1 MIVIAG
7 NDHDLS
13 PGKGSAKLLK
23 KWTCSGKRIA
33 TRAMAQLEHIA
44 QQDKSIN
51 VLERVD
57 QRGAGSEAAQ
67 YVGTGAGAEMQ
78 V

>member
-13 PGKGSAKLLK
+13 PGKGSAKLLE
-23 KWTCSGKRIA
+23 KWTCGGKRIA

-44 QQDKSIN
+44 QQDKSID
-51 VLERVD
+51 VLERVG
-57 QRGAGSEAAQ
+57 QREARPGGAQHIS
-67 YVGTGAGAEMQ
+67 TGACT
-78 V
+78 

>member
-13 PGKGSAKLLK
+13 PGKRSAKLLE
-23 KWTCSGKRIA
+23 KWTCGGKRIA
-33 TRAMAQLEHIA
+33 TRTVAQLEHIP
-44 QQDKSIN
+44 QQDKPID

-57 QRGAGSEAAQ
+57 QRGTRPGGAQ
-67 YVGTGAGAEMQ
+67 HISTGACT
-78 V
+78 